1 MAYFVFIKNCENLPE
16 VLYRIAENESD
27 LNNLNIIQS
36 DYKIIEDS
44 QDNFNSV
51 KLNNKTV
58 SHYLNNTI
66 YYQESINYFAD
77 KIPLTN
83 HVEETKQQ
91 VLQFLNNNKTHPS
104 YTLWNN
110 YYNQLNNLNL
120 DTITYPLTKS
130 LPQYF
135 NDLGQLSLNTLQIP

>member
-1 MAYFVFIKNCENLPE
+1 MAYFVFLKNSENLPE
-16 VLYRIAENESD
+16 VLYRIAENQSD
-27 LNNLNIIQS
+27 LNNLNIIKS

-44 QDNFNSV
+44 QDNFNAV

-58 SHYLNNTI
+58 SYYLNNII
-66 YYQESINYFAD
+66 YYEELINNFAD

-83 HVEETKQQ
+83 HVEETKKQ
-91 VLQFLNNNKTHPS
+91 VLSFLNNNKTHPS

-120 DTITYPLTKS
+120 DTITYPLAKS